1 MHIEVN
7 KISRFRVHRVVEKK
21 AYFYDLMAFTFGQFF
36 CVFVQTTGEI
46 NITAL
51 LKLEEPGGPTALC
64 TLYEEKLAL
73 NTHTRAAAI
82 PLPSRQ
88 I

>member
-1 MHIEVN
+1 
-7 KISRFRVHRVVEKK
+7 
-21 AYFYDLMAFTFGQFF
+21 MAFTFGQFF